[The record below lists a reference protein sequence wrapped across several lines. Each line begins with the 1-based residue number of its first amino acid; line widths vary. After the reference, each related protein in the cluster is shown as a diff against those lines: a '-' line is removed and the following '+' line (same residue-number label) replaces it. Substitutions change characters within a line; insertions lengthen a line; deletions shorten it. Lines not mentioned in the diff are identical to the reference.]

1 MSDKPKTLAEWQLAW
16 TPQQIVWRTGWQ
28 SQLDDARQ
36 ERIRAR
42 AERRRRDRKT
52 FGANLWGASEA
63 TRGAESAITSNEFE
77 DLPVLGSE
85 AELALW
91 LNTSLPR
98 LRWFTHDRTVD
109 FVWHYVRYT
118 IPKRRG
124 GQRVILAPKREL
136 KAIQRKILSEIVSKL
151 WVESA
156 AHGFVPGR
164 SVISNA
170 APHVGKKF
178 VLNMDLRDF
187 FPSITFRQVRHV
199 FIGVGYSFAVA
210 STLALLCTERDRVV
224 LERNGAQVY
233 VAVGERTLIQ
243 GAPTSPALSNRVAWY
258 IDQRLMKLAAAMDIT
273 YTRYADDLTFSGDDY
288 QMIYAVQKTAARIL
302 TDEKF
307 TVHHEKTRLY
317 RQSNRQIVTGLVVND
332 KVSVPRDM
340 RRTLRAILHNAQKG
354 GLAAQN
360 RNNIP
365 NFRAYLTGWIGYV
378 GQTDAALAE
387 KLSAL
392 LREVSD

>member
-1 MSDKPKTLAEWQLAW
+1 MTDKPKTLAEWRLAW

-28 SQLDDARQ
+28 SQIDDARQ
-36 ERIRAR
+36 ERVRAR

-52 FGANLWGASEA
+52 FGANLWGAFEP
-63 TRGAESAITSNEFE
+63 TRNAESRTSHH
-77 DLPVLGSE
+77 DLPVLDSE

-91 LNTSLPR
+91 LNISLPR

-124 GQRVILAPKREL
+124 GQRMILAPKREL
-136 KAIQRKILSEIVSKL
+136 KAIQRKILSEILAKL
-151 WVESA
+151 RVDSA

-199 FIGVGYSFAVA
+199 FIGVGYSFSVA
-210 STLALLCTERDRVV
+210 SVLALLCTERDRVV
-224 LERNGAQVY
+224 LERNGAHVY

-243 GAPTSPALSNRVAWY
+243 GAPTSPALSNLVARRF
-258 IDQRLMKLAAAMDIT
+258 DLRLSSLAGAMNAD

-307 TVHHEKTRLY
+307 TVHHEKTHLH
-317 RQSNRQIVTGLVVND
+317 RQSNRQIVTGLVVNE

-360 RNNIP
+360 RNNTP
-365 NFRAYLTGWIGYV
+365 DFRAYLTGWIGYV
-378 GQTDAALAE
+378 GQTDGALAE

-392 LREVSD
+392 LREVND